1 MIVFLQCKTSKDP
14 HLGLACSTNTSTIYI
29 YIIYNVLTDELFSK
43 AWCELIFEGRNKE
56 YGAYRL
62 RRSAGRRYRFAM
74 LCVLGIAGLLSA
86 WQLTTMAVTYI
97 SLHGLEGEMPM
108 AKLKPMEVEP
118 DHELK
123 AMAAGRT
130 APHPV
135 VQATATVVDDVTTEP
150 EIVDAVP
157 PHLEMGEPGP
167 EELKIDEEVFVKIP
181 EDTVRINEDRK
192 DLPVEAAPLTPTEVV
207 EEMPQF
213 PGGWYALKRY
223 LDEHVPYPKGC
234 IDRRIQGD
242 VEVAFYVDQN
252 GGVLEP
258 KVTKSVHPEL
268 DAAALQGIKGMPQ
281 WTPGRRNGKVTI
293 VRIRIPVHFEYQ
305 SSEFKL

>member
-1 MIVFLQCKTSKDP
+1 MFGNLLDTSFELPCMI
-14 HLGLACSTNTSTIYI
+14 GMIRACQKPQFRKHVQT
-29 YIIYNVLTDELFSK
+29 VM
-43 AWCELIFEGRNKE
+43 KE
-56 YGAYRL
+56 ER
-62 RRSAGRRYRFAM
+62 
-74 LCVLGIAGLLSA
+74 
-86 WQLTTMAVTYI
+86 
-97 SLHGLEGEMPM
+97 EN
-108 AKLKPMEVEP
+108 
-118 DHELK
+118 
-123 AMAAGRT
+123 
-130 APHPV
+130 
-135 VQATATVVDDVTTEP
+135 
-150 EIVDAVP
+150 
-157 PHLEMGEPGP
+157 